1 MPFFNRLFKF
11 RIFKFRTTLTEELDD
26 LHSELSNLQ
35 QSLTQTRSL
44 QRQWTK
50 WFAIYAILIYS
61 VINIS
66 YYTLFLSQDF
76 LTRVY
81 SYSIS
86 IAVAVLLYGIHWI
99 ICWYFRMTL
108 QTKEEKLG
116 LFRERKQEL
125 IEEVKNKETYA
136 VAKNLLEKYGEKLTP
151 EIRSPTLN
159 GNNTDLRQRTSIRP
173 QTPGLEKSTV
183 PVISLNPNVHENNN
197 LQLRTPVRGGPTRLA
212 AGVTPGKL
220 PRAILPP
227 QRTFWGAILDTVVG
241 DGPSKRYALICKS
254 CNSHNGM
261 ALEEEFEY
269 LSFRCAYCNYFN
281 GARKHKPVFNGNL
294 LSPSQPQSGTHVES
308 MDISMTDSSDTS
320 DSVTKSRL
328 TRRSI
333 RIPTT
338 NNSHNNK
345 KDIRSR
351 SISNENKR
359 QDSPVISSSEEMS
372 SDATGDNVDEQG
384 STQEKISK
392 KKNIMLARLTRN
404 ILSAGR
410 FQNAL
415 YLPSQ
420 CELKR
425 QMKAQKK
432 ADDKATKAPAV
443 QQQSSA
449 KKEAAAAGGENE
461 EADIDPNEYYKMRLH
476 HVHQLKNAGETVYPH
491 KFHVSI
497 SLRDYI
503 DKYTHLQNEEVSEDI
518 VSVAGRVYSKRA
530 SGTKL
535 YFYDVYSDSVKIQV
549 MANLKFYH
557 NEQEFAT
564 VNERIRRG
572 DIIGAKGKPTR
583 TKKGEL
589 SLIPTEL
596 IILTPSL
603 HQLPSLHYGLKD
615 KETRFRQRYLD
626 LMINDS
632 VRQKFVIKAKII
644 NYVRQFL
651 NTLGFL
657 EVETPMM
664 NMIAGGAAAKPFIT
678 HHNDLDMKLFMR
690 VAPELYLKMLVV
702 GGLDR
707 VYEIGR
713 VFRNEGIDMTHNPE
727 FTICEFYMAYAD
739 YNDLM
744 DLTEKL
750 ISGLVK
756 HLYGTYKISYHMNG
770 PDEAPV
776 EIDFTPPF
784 KRLSL
789 IEDLEKATGEKFPPA
804 TELTTPAANK
814 FLDNLCKKHE
824 IECTN
829 PRTTARLIDK
839 LAGHFLETQCLN
851 PTFLCNHPQLMSP
864 LAKYHRSIPGLTER
878 FELFICYKETC
889 NAYTELNDPIV
900 QREMFELQAKDKDA
914 GDDEAQLIDENFCT
928 ALEYGLP
935 PTGGWG
941 LGVDRLTMMLTDS
954 NNIKEV
960 LLFPAC
966 KPYKEGEDNQKAE
979 GVTTTVTTAGS
990 ATN

>member
-1 MPFFNRLFKF
+1 MSFFHRLFKF
-11 RIFKFRTTLTEELDD
+11 RIFKFRATLSEELDD
-26 LHSELSNLQ
+26 LHSELNHLQ
-35 QSLTQTRSL
+35 QSLIQSRL
-44 QRQWTK
+44 LRRKWTK
-50 WFAIYAILIYS
+50 WFAIYAIIIYLVS
-61 VINIS
+61 NIS
-66 YYTLFLSQDF
+66 YYVLFLSQDF
-76 LTRVY
+76 VSRVY
-81 SYSIS
+81 TFTVS
-86 IAVAVLLYGIHWI
+86 IALAVLLYSMHWI
-99 ICWYFRMTL
+99 IRWYFRMMI
-108 QTKEEKLG
+108 QAKEEKLV
-116 LFRERKQEL
+116 LFKDRKQEL

-136 VAKNLLEKYGEKLTP
+136 VAKNLLEKYGETITP
-151 EIRSPTLN
+151 GVRSPIIN
-159 GNNTDLRQRTSIRP
+159 GNSKDLHQRTSIKP
-173 QTPGLEKSTV
+173 ALSGLEK
-183 PVISLNPNVHENNN
+183 PAISIVSPRPAASENGNY
-197 LQLRTPVRGGPTRLA
+197 QMQTPVRGGPTRLA
-212 AGVTPGKL
+212 VGVTPGKL

-227 QRTFWGAILDTVVG
+227 QRTFWGTILDTMVG
-241 DGPSKRYALICKS
+241 DGPSKRYALICHS

-269 LSFRCAYCNYFN
+269 LSFRCAYCNYLN

-294 LSPSQPQSGTHVES
+294 SSPPPLPPSFPVENQSVVEPMEMS
-308 MDISMTDSSDTS
+308 ATDSSDS
-320 DSVTKSRL
+320 ADQANESRV

-333 RIPTT
+333 RIPAT
-338 NNSHNNK
+338 NHS
-345 KDIRSR
+345 
-351 SISNENKR
+351 
-359 QDSPVISSSEEMS
+359 MS

-384 STQEKISK
+384 STQEKIT
-392 KKNIMLARLTRN
+392 RLTRN
-404 ILSAGR
+404 IFSAGR

-415 YLPSQ
+415 YMTSQ

-432 ADDKATKAPAV
+432 AEDKAQKAPTV
-443 QQQSSA
+443 QQTQSSA
-449 KKEAAAAGGENE
+449 KKEAAGTTGENDE
-461 EADIDPNEYYKMRLH
+461 QDIDPNEYYKMRVH
-476 HVHQLKNAGETVYPH
+476 HIQQMKQTGETVYPH

-503 DKYTHLQNEEVSEDI
+503 EKYTHLQNEEVHEDI
-518 VSVAGRVYSKRA
+518 VSVAGRVYSKRS

-535 YFYDVYSDSVKIQV
+535 YFYDLHSDSVKIQV
-549 MANLKFYH
+549 MANLKLYH
-557 NEQEFAT
+557 NEEEFAT
-564 VNERIRRG
+564 VNDRIRRG

-596 IILTPSL
+596 IILTPTL

-626 LMINDS
+626 LLINES
-632 VRQKFVIKAKII
+632 VRQKFIVKAKII

-664 NMIAGGAAAKPFIT
+664 NMIAGGAAAKPFVT
-678 HHNDLDMKLFMR
+678 YHNDLDMKLFMR

-756 HLYGTYKISYHMNG
+756 QLFGTYKVTYHLNG

-784 KRLSL
+784 KRLDL
-789 IEDLEKATGEKFPPA
+789 IADLEKATGEKFPPA
-804 TELTTPAANK
+804 TELSTPAANT

-824 IECTN
+824 VDCTN

-889 NAYTELNDPIV
+889 NAYTELNDPLV
-900 QREMFELQAKDKDA
+900 QRQMFELQAKDKAA

-966 KPYKEGEDNQKAE
+966 KPYKEGEENEKSEDGKA
-979 GVTTTVTTAGS
+979 TAAAS
-990 ATN
+990 ATSKIAQ